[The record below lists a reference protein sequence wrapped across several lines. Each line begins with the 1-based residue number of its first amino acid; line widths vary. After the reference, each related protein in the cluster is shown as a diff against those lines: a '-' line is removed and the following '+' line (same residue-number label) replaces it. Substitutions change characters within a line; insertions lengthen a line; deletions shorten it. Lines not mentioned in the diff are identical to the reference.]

1 MLLTEMLK
9 LTRNDMMR
17 SNNCDDRIV
26 GGSTA
31 VAEDKDNKD
40 HGRNWEE

>member
-1 MLLTEMLK
+1 
-9 LTRNDMMR
+9 MMMMSS
-17 SNNCDDRIV
+17 SNRDARIV

-40 HGRNWEE
+40 HGRSWEEQEDLMPDDST